1 MQQKKGRTAG
11 VMSLRRQE
19 RTGSSAQ
26 VEGLALSKIKSLT
39 GEKIKH
45 ENRATGRWVEVVVKF
60 SSICFYLPVKSEA
73 ESSADENRR
82 GDVRV

>member
-45 ENRATGRWVEVVVKF
+45 VNRAIGRWVEVVVKVLF
-60 SSICFYLPVKSEA
+60 HLLLFTSEVG
-73 ESSADENRR
+73 SRIIS
-82 GDVRV
+82 